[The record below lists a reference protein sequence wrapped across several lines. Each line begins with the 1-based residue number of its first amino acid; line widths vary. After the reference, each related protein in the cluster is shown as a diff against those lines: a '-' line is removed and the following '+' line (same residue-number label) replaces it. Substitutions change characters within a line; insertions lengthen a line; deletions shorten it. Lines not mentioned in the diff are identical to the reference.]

1 MAFDLSSAK
10 EVGFDLSTASEKAG
24 STEDQEYLD
33 YVTKQKSLSSRAQI
47 PRFAG
52 DTGEEFPILSREDWK
67 KKKDEDFTKAGIEGL
82 KGIGETALSLGTGAV
97 APFLAPA
104 HMGLDRLLGGKKD
117 YADALD
123 TFTYTPRGEVGSK
136 YVGSIGAALQAL
148 PPVGAYVNAPGMIRQ
163 GRKAPKPVVEPKP
176 IPPVQEEMPKVGK
189 SIDDIPQEVKDQQSF
204 YNKQGEFFDLES
216 AKPVDEAPI
225 NRGDLSLQEGL
236 PFTDSVEA
244 VREAQVRGQPQRD
257 MFVEEGQLQR
267 SFDPYQEN
275 LRKQADQER
284 MDLERVAEE
293 SRKQQEIDYAFVQRQ
308 KDLFDEEQWRKHSDT
323 ADALSRVEEKLMA
336 QERPS
341 TFRRNELGAIDVQSI
356 KDGIEAFKTGNKT
369 AYDLLGAW
377 RGAFEDNEWAKV
389 YTALNDPKSKDTVAL
404 MSPAQF
410 HALAAGRAPSEI
422 NKWGPRLY
430 PDIEQ
435 GLASKGGLWEMPFLR
450 IDKDGQVTAH
460 EGRHRMDRFRERGLE
475 MVPVRL
481 HGIEWGSE
489 QHPTRL
495 FSQDSKDAS
504 REVKMAFSQ
513 PMPKVLTKG
522 VNDPKLM
529 LGPRPGERPRI
540 LGGMGRSQRGA
551 VDLKAM
557 LETIE
562 TTARVFGRLPQ
573 NKEIFSKEAI
583 LNEAR
588 RQDISEQER
597 NVINQILESVPGNKI
612 TAEELVVKWSEITE
626 PDVLSR
632 RQTGEHAGY
641 GLNEIGRDKLTGSP
655 STNIYGFT
663 DGRDVGSNN
672 HFDDP
677 SYYGHS
683 RIFYEN
689 NVRHV
694 VELQSDLIQREKLIL
709 SQEEKLKL
717 EENIELSKQEKEM
730 LSEAISKDL
739 REAAEAA
746 RRLPT
751 GPANTPERLANYKK
765 RLTNHIVLLDKFF
778 SHRGEVELDRH
789 LIFGS
794 KFVKEFGEKGHR
806 KWALPDLKTEL
817 EQKSKDRGFHSLIDG
832 IDPEIVFDTIKE
844 HNAKGSFTGT
854 EQKLLFSFVNSYVRL
869 LEMELNVNIQE
880 ASSKLKKSVVDAD
893 LTSITKNWPQR
904 LIREELSNATKFG
917 EKSVRFA
924 DADTVAKVERW
935 PTPTDRLRHSQR
947 YYRVGEPEWEN
958 LERRIKEVEAEG
970 VKFDPEYQ
978 GIYNRYKKE
987 ITKYLESIGGKH
999 VVDDKGFG
1007 WIEVPTEGRRA
1018 VQLYGQRG
1026 VIDLNAISEG
1036 ISKLARLGKDAPEI
1050 VKATG
1055 DVATDTK
1062 REVVYNSIPGLD
1074 AFRPIWTPEKVIA
1087 AAAQPENF
1095 RDLTSVEKQLAKTVK
1110 PGIRTVRVSSNNPL
1124 INLMGE
1130 TYSKMFSAAEEMAR
1144 TYITNNDGIG
1154 PVWQKLS
1161 NDEKMQIHKL
1171 LKQGDNEQRRFTTA
1185 ELDEAG
1191 YTKEQQ
1197 LFMAKFYDMD
1207 AAELDLWN
1215 EKRLSIGMDP
1225 VKERP
1230 GHFRSVFKG
1239 DYWALAMENDD
1250 KGVPRVVGF
1259 VGNNTKW
1266 GFNKVKEQMQ
1276 KENPG
1281 ITFTEMKRRGL
1292 GGSYRRT
1299 DLAQGMADIMDF
1311 MAKNDPRIAEI
1322 RDAIKQVTD
1331 QHADGWLG
1339 AAEHALKK
1347 KGIWGNEGNKPWSKD
1362 AYQAADEA
1370 MKAYF
1375 TSWEEAVLSH
1385 HHLEANATFTA
1396 LDKNEA
1402 VRAAWPNALDYVN
1415 KYSKSM
1421 TGNYTSTLGVG
1432 LNNLLD
1438 WGTQALTFNNLGPTV
1453 TRESVN
1459 QFTKRMGQLTQGLG
1473 NIAYTGMQ
1481 IIQPLSTAAPEMMR
1495 VGGMADASKS
1505 SLKGI
1510 EAGFKYV
1517 RRALDPDFV
1526 VDADTSAMFAY
1537 AEDRGLLT
1545 FSEFDD
1551 VSKVTQGKVAR
1562 TVDQAIDFN
1571 RVAGE
1576 ISTRPTVFFT
1586 FVDMLK
1592 DMGLAKE
1599 EIFDT
1604 AYNLTQYSMT
1614 DYSPA
1619 ERALMYRDLGV
1630 LGQLAG
1636 SLSQF
1641 KHSYVNQVSQW
1652 VGDSFKNPK
1661 TALVGL
1667 TMMATLA
1674 GYRGLPG
1681 YDDLDAIV
1689 KYITNKFGD
1698 KQMSINDIIASN
1710 APEWFNSETP
1720 WAFDQENTTFGDY
1733 LGFGGLSGAAGVN
1746 LSSRLGSAQLL
1757 PESPAEAVSPYMGKA
1772 VQIGKAASELG
1783 TNPRAPTNLALNAA
1797 PSSVRGPL
1805 ENKLATSESGMLI
1818 NKEGQNEYQR
1828 TKDDIFWRK
1837 FGLTSLEES
1846 KNRDGVYQ
1854 STAKRLADE
1863 KRRSDISHE
1872 VNMKFNQIGSHYL
1885 QSPGFKKLQEEYIKR
1900 KGDPETLINNAIK
1913 YKQESRKTGKQRAE
1927 GEASGFSGAQ
1937 RYKYYNP

>member
-10 EVGFDLSTASEKAG
+10 EVGFDISTASEKAG
-24 STEDQEYLD
+24 STEEQEYLD

-163 GRKAPKPVVEPKP
+163 GRKAPKPIIEPKA
-176 IPPVQEEMPKVGK
+176 IPPVQEKIGK
-189 SIDDIPQEVKDQQSF
+189 SIDEIPQEVKDQQSF

-216 AKPVDEAPI
+216 AKPVDEAPV
-225 NRGDLSLQEGL
+225 NRGNLSLQEGL

-293 SRKQQEIDYAFVQRQ
+293 SRKQQEIDDAFTQRQ
-308 KDLFDEEQWRKHSDT
+308 QDLFQEEQMRKQDT
-323 ADALSRVEEKLMA
+323 VSNRLDEIEQTMRA
-336 QERPS
+336 QDRAS
-341 TFRRNELGAIDVQSI
+341 TYRRNELGAIDMEAVSSAI
-356 KDGIEAFKTGNKT
+356 KAFKEGRG
-369 AYDLLGAW
+369 LPGEVLHSF
-377 RGAFEDNEWAKV
+377 RGAFTDNEFAKI
-389 YTALNDPKSKDTVAL
+389 YTALNDPKSKDTIAL
-404 MSPAQF
+404 MSPQQF
-410 HALAAGRAPSEI
+410 HVLAAGRHPHEI
-422 NKWGPRLY
+422 AEWGPKLY
-430 PDIEQ
+430 PSIKE
-435 GLASKGGLWEMPFLR
+435 GLASKDGLWDIPYLR
-450 IDKDGQVTAH
+450 IAKDGQVEAH
-460 EGRHRMDRFRERGLE
+460 EGRHRMDVFKETGVEL
-475 MVPVRL
+475 VPVRL
-481 HGIEWGSE
+481 HGLRWGTDVL
-489 QHPTRL
+489 PDRL
-495 FSQDSKDAS
+495 YPQDSKLVS
-504 REVKMAFSQ
+504 PEIKRAFSQ
-513 PMPKVLTKG
+513 PFPEILTRKGNEPKYI
-522 VNDPKLM
+522 M
-529 LGPRPGERPRI
+529 
-540 LGGMGRSQRGA
+540 GGLGRSQRGFISLA
-551 VDLKAM
+551 SRANKDIDLAKKLLKQKMSPATVFKLTGVYKDGPHYKTVISDADAKLKLNYLDILYKATKNWQEVYLDEI
-557 LETIE
+557 LEHDKLFE
-562 TTARVFGRLPQ
+562 LYPEARKIIVFTNRGADWLGS
-573 NKEIFSKEAI
+573 FSKPFSKKDSPVIQINTFRDDSSILKTILHEIQHYIQYKEKFQGRGTSPENLLNQNPSLYNQDSNTIFKAYQHDVGEQEAKFTQENSDKTQGS
-583 LNEAR
+583 LNTTLNALLQEDNVPSKYLGDHYIKLQSKQRGAIDTKVFESLFPAFKNSIARNPDGSLKVYYHGTSADKDFVNFKKSPRGIWLTEEAR
-588 RQDISEQER
+588 IANIYAESNDSQKTKYNRETRKFEDLNISSR
-597 NVINQILESVPGNKI
+597 VLPLYANVQNIKKL
-612 TAEELVVKWSEITE
+612 TAEEANYLANGDYVK
-626 PDVLSR
+626 
-632 RQTGEHAGY
+632 RQKE
-641 GLNEIGRDKLTGSP
+641 L
-655 STNIYGFT
+655 FT
-663 DGRDVGSNN
+663 Q
-672 HFDDP
+672 F
-677 SYYGHS
+677 
-683 RIFYEN
+683 
-689 NVRHV
+689 
-694 VELQSDLIQREKLIL
+694 
-709 SQEEKLKL
+709 
-717 EENIELSKQEKEM
+717 EKEGYDSVQI
-730 LSEAISKDL
+730 L
-739 REAAEAA
+739 
-746 RRLPT
+746 
-751 GPANTPERLANYKK
+751 N
-765 RLTNHIVLLDKFF
+765 
-778 SHRGEVELDRH
+778 
-789 LIFGS
+789 
-794 KFVKEFGEKGHR
+794 
-806 KWALPDLKTEL
+806 
-817 EQKSKDRGFHSLIDG
+817 SL
-832 IDPEIVFDTIKE
+832 IVFDP
-844 HNAKGSFTGT
+844 A
-854 EQKLLFSFVNSYVRL
+854 
-869 LEMELNVNIQE
+869 NV
-880 ASSKLKKSVVDAD
+880 KSA
-893 LTSITKNWPQR
+893 LTANNRPLTNW
-904 LIREELSNATKFG
+904 S
-917 EKSVRFA
+917 
-924 DADTVAKVERW
+924 
-935 PTPTDRLRHSQR
+935 
-947 YYRVGEPEWEN
+947 
-958 LERRIKEVEAEG
+958 
-970 VKFDPEYQ
+970 
-978 GIYNRYKKE
+978 
-987 ITKYLESIGGKH
+987 
-999 VVDDKGFG
+999 
-1007 WIEVPTEGRRA
+1007 
-1018 VQLYGQRG
+1018 QRG

-1055 DVATDTK
+1055 DVETDTK
-1062 REVVYNSIPGLD
+1062 RQVVYNSIPGLD

-1339 AAEHALKK
+1339 AAEHALQK

-1453 TRESVN
+1453 TREGVN
-1459 QFTKRMGQLTQGLG
+1459 QFTKRMGQLTQGFL
-1473 NIAYTGMQ
+1473 NPAYTAMQ
-1481 IIQPLSTAAPEMMR
+1481 LIQPLSTAAPEMMR

-1526 VDADTSAMFAY
+1526 VDADTAAMFAY

-1689 KYITNKFGD
+1689 KYITNKYGD

-1720 WAFDQENTTFGDY
+1720 WAFDQDNTTFGDY

-1783 TNPRAPTNLALNAA
+1783 TNPRAPTNLALNTA
-1797 PSSVRGPL
+1797 PSSIRGPL

-1828 TKDDIFWRK
+1828 SKNDIFWRK

-1846 KNRDGVYQ
+1846 KNRDVVYQ

>member
-10 EVGFDLSTASEKAG
+10 EIGFDLSTASEKAG

-97 APFLAPA
+97 APILAPA

-117 YADALD
+117 YADVLD
-123 TFTYTPRGEVGSK
+123 TLTYTPRGEVGSK

-163 GRKAPKPVVEPKP
+163 GRKVPKPVVEPKA
-176 IPPVQEEMPKVGK
+176 IPPVQEKIGK

-216 AKPVDEAPI
+216 AKPVDEPMTFEKQPGPLTVDKVPEDIRNRQSLFNQEENVAS
-225 NRGDLSLQEGL
+225 RGDLSRQEGL

-244 VREAQVRGQPQRD
+244 VREAQVRGQSQRD

-293 SRKQQEIDYAFVQRQ
+293 ARKQQEIDDAFIQRQ
-308 KDLFDEEQWRKHSDT
+308 KDLFDEEQWRKHSDV

-341 TFRRNELGAIDVQSI
+341 TFRRNELGAIDVSAI
-356 KDGIEAFKTGNKT
+356 HDAVEAFETGNKT

-377 RGAFEDNEWAKV
+377 RGAFDDDIWSKV
-389 YTALNDPKSKDTVAL
+389 YTSLNDPNSTSTVVF
-404 MSPAQF
+404 MSPEKF
-410 HALAAGRAPSEI
+410 HALASERSKYEI
-422 NKWGPRLY
+422 DKFAKDLQGS
-430 PDIEQ
+430 IKE
-435 GLASKGGLWEMPFLR
+435 GLAKEAGLREIPHLTV
-450 IDKDGQVTAH
+450 KSDGQVISH
-460 EGRHRMDRFRERGLE
+460 EGRHRMDVFKENGIDL
-475 MVPVRL
+475 VPVILRADDFT
-481 HGIEWGSE
+481 WGDLKKSPLSLIP
-489 QHPTRL
+489 QDAKD
-495 FSQDSKDAS
+495 FSWEGKRALS
-504 REVKMAFSQ
+504 RSRGSI
-513 PMPKVLTKG
+513 LSRG
-522 VNDPKLM
+522 SSDPKLM
-529 LGPRPGERPRI
+529 LGPRE
-540 LGGMGRSQRGA
+540 GGRNNQRGA
-551 VDLKAM
+551 IDVEVLGKVYNKLFHGGRAFQKWNPK
-557 LETIE
+557 TIGSGE
-562 TTARVFGRLPQ
+562 GSGVLG
-573 NKEIFSKEAI
+573 
-583 LNEAR
+583 
-588 RQDISEQER
+588 
-597 NVINQILESVPGNKI
+597 PGLYASDKKI
-612 TAEELVVKWSEITE
+612 TAALYKQYGGVDGVVHELLVDVTNMLDPRKKLTPEQELIYKKATEALDNLGLRASEKGVKASLQQIYDPILKEKARKAIVEAGLDGLYEHLNDVYGTEFSIFNPNAILKKNQLGAIDLSAVSDSIKALTNLGADSPEIQAAKAALIADKKR
-626 PDVLSR
+626 DVL
-632 RQTGEHAGY
+632 
-641 GLNEIGRDKLTGSP
+641 
-655 STNIYGFT
+655 
-663 DGRDVGSNN
+663 
-672 HFDDP
+672 
-677 SYYGHS
+677 
-683 RIFYEN
+683 
-689 NVRHV
+689 
-694 VELQSDLIQREKLIL
+694 
-709 SQEEKLKL
+709 
-717 EENIELSKQEKEM
+717 
-730 LSEAISKDL
+730 
-739 REAAEAA
+739 
-746 RRLPT
+746 
-751 GPANTPERLANYKK
+751 
-765 RLTNHIVLLDKFF
+765 
-778 SHRGEVELDRH
+778 
-789 LIFGS
+789 
-794 KFVKEFGEKGHR
+794 
-806 KWALPDLKTEL
+806 
-817 EQKSKDRGFHSLIDG
+817 
-832 IDPEIVFDTIKE
+832 
-844 HNAKGSFTGT
+844 
-854 EQKLLFSFVNSYVRL
+854 
-869 LEMELNVNIQE
+869 
-880 ASSKLKKSVVDAD
+880 
-893 LTSITKNWPQR
+893 
-904 LIREELSNATKFG
+904 
-917 EKSVRFA
+917 
-924 DADTVAKVERW
+924 
-935 PTPTDRLRHSQR
+935 
-947 YYRVGEPEWEN
+947 
-958 LERRIKEVEAEG
+958 
-970 VKFDPEYQ
+970 
-978 GIYNRYKKE
+978 
-987 ITKYLESIGGKH
+987 
-999 VVDDKGFG
+999 
-1007 WIEVPTEGRRA
+1007 
-1018 VQLYGQRG
+1018 
-1026 VIDLNAISEG
+1026 
-1036 ISKLARLGKDAPEI
+1036 
-1050 VKATG
+1050 
-1055 DVATDTK
+1055 
-1062 REVVYNSIPGLD
+1062 YNSIPGLD

-1130 TYSKMFSAAEEMAR
+1130 IYSKMFSAAEEMAR

-1207 AAELDLWN
+1207 AAELTLWN
-1215 EKRLSIGMDP
+1215 EKRLAIGMDP

-1362 AYQAADEA
+1362 AYKAADEA

-1402 VRAAWPNALDYVN
+1402 VRAAWPKALDYVN

-1453 TRESVN
+1453 TREGVN
-1459 QFTKRMGQLTQGLG
+1459 QFTKRMGQLTQGFL
-1473 NIAYTGMQ
+1473 NPAYTAMQ
-1481 IIQPLSTAAPEMMR
+1481 LIQPLSTAAPEMMR

-1526 VDADTSAMFAY
+1526 VDADTAAMFAY

-1689 KYITNKFGD
+1689 KYLTNKFGD

-1720 WAFDQENTTFGDY
+1720 WAFDQDNTTFGDY

-1797 PSSVRGPL
+1797 PSSIRGPL

-1863 KRRSDISHE
+1863 KRRSEISHE
-1872 VNMKFNQIGSHYL
+1872 VNMKFNQIGEHYL
-1885 QSPGFKKLQEEYIKR
+1885 KSPGFEKLREEYIKR
-1900 KGDPETLINNAIK
+1900 GGDPVTLYKNAEK
-1913 YKQESRKTGKQRAE
+1913 YKEESYKTGKQRAE
-1927 GEASGFSGAQ
+1927 GEANGFSGAQ

>member
-10 EVGFDLSTASEKAG
+10 EVGFDISTASEKAG
-24 STEDQEYLD
+24 STEEQEYLD

-163 GRKAPKPVVEPKP
+163 GRKAPKPIIEPKA
-176 IPPVQEEMPKVGK
+176 IPPVQEKIGK
-189 SIDDIPQEVKDQQSF
+189 SIDEIPQEVKDQQSF

-216 AKPVDEAPI
+216 AKPVDEAPV
-225 NRGDLSLQEGL
+225 NRGDMSLQEGL

-293 SRKQQEIDYAFVQRQ
+293 SRKQQEIDDAFTQRQ
-308 KDLFDEEQWRKHSDT
+308 QDLFQEEQMRKQDT
-323 ADALSRVEEKLMA
+323 VSNRLDEIEQTMRA
-336 QERPS
+336 QDRAS
-341 TFRRNELGAIDVQSI
+341 TYRRNELGAIDMEAVSSAI
-356 KDGIEAFKTGNKT
+356 KAFKEGRG
-369 AYDLLGAW
+369 LPGEVLHSF
-377 RGAFEDNEWAKV
+377 RGAFTDNEFAKI
-389 YTALNDPKSKDTVAL
+389 YTALNDPKSKDTIAL
-404 MSPAQF
+404 MSPQQF
-410 HALAAGRAPSEI
+410 HVLAAGRHPHEI
-422 NKWGPRLY
+422 AEWGPKLY
-430 PDIEQ
+430 PSIKE
-435 GLASKGGLWEMPFLR
+435 GLASKDGLWDIPYLR
-450 IDKDGQVTAH
+450 IAKDGQVEAH
-460 EGRHRMDRFRERGLE
+460 EGRHRMDVFKETGVEL
-475 MVPVRL
+475 VPVRL
-481 HGIEWGSE
+481 HGLRWGTDVL
-489 QHPTRL
+489 PDRL
-495 FSQDSKDAS
+495 YPQDSKLVS
-504 REVKMAFSQ
+504 PEVKRAFSQ
-513 PMPKVLTKG
+513 PFPEILTRKG
-522 VNDPKLM
+522 NESKYTM
-529 LGPRPGERPRI
+529 SSRFG
-540 LGGMGRSQRGA
+540 QRGA
-551 VDLKAM
+551 
-557 LETIE
+557 
-562 TTARVFGRLPQ
+562 
-573 NKEIFSKEAI
+573 
-583 LNEAR
+583 
-588 RQDISEQER
+588 
-597 NVINQILESVPGNKI
+597 
-612 TAEELVVKWSEITE
+612 
-626 PDVLSR
+626 
-632 RQTGEHAGY
+632 
-641 GLNEIGRDKLTGSP
+641 
-655 STNIYGFT
+655 
-663 DGRDVGSNN
+663 
-672 HFDDP
+672 
-677 SYYGHS
+677 
-683 RIFYEN
+683 
-689 NVRHV
+689 
-694 VELQSDLIQREKLIL
+694 
-709 SQEEKLKL
+709 
-717 EENIELSKQEKEM
+717 
-730 LSEAISKDL
+730 
-739 REAAEAA
+739 
-746 RRLPT
+746 
-751 GPANTPERLANYKK
+751 
-765 RLTNHIVLLDKFF
+765 
-778 SHRGEVELDRH
+778 
-789 LIFGS
+789 
-794 KFVKEFGEKGHR
+794 
-806 KWALPDLKTEL
+806 
-817 EQKSKDRGFHSLIDG
+817 
-832 IDPEIVFDTIKE
+832 
-844 HNAKGSFTGT
+844 
-854 EQKLLFSFVNSYVRL
+854 
-869 LEMELNVNIQE
+869 
-880 ASSKLKKSVVDAD
+880 
-893 LTSITKNWPQR
+893 
-904 LIREELSNATKFG
+904 
-917 EKSVRFA
+917 
-924 DADTVAKVERW
+924 
-935 PTPTDRLRHSQR
+935 
-947 YYRVGEPEWEN
+947 
-958 LERRIKEVEAEG
+958 
-970 VKFDPEYQ
+970 
-978 GIYNRYKKE
+978 
-987 ITKYLESIGGKH
+987 
-999 VVDDKGFG
+999 
-1007 WIEVPTEGRRA
+1007 
-1018 VQLYGQRG
+1018 
-1026 VIDLNAISEG
+1026 IDLNSISES

-1050 VKATG
+1050 VKAIG
-1055 DVATDTK
+1055 EVNTDTK
-1062 REVVYNSIPGLD
+1062 REVLYNSIPGLD

-1339 AAEHALKK
+1339 AAEHALQK
-1347 KGIWGNEGNKPWSKD
+1347 KGIWGNEGNKPWDMDMYK
-1362 AYQAADEA
+1362 AADEA

-1375 TSWEEAVLSH
+1375 TSWEEAMLSH

-1453 TRESVN
+1453 TREGVN
-1459 QFTKRMGQLTQGLG
+1459 QFTKRMGQLTQGFL
-1473 NIAYTGMQ
+1473 NPAYTAMQ
-1481 IIQPLSTAAPEMMR
+1481 LIQPLSTAAPEMMR

-1526 VDADTSAMFAY
+1526 VDADTAAMFAY

-1592 DMGLAKE
+1592 DMGLVKE
-1599 EIFDT
+1599 EVFDT

-1652 VGDSFKNPK
+1652 VGDSLKNPK

-1689 KYITNKFGD
+1689 KYLTNKFGD

-1720 WAFDQENTTFGDY
+1720 WAFDQDNTTFGDY

-1783 TNPRAPTNLALNAA
+1783 TNPRAPTNLALNTA
-1797 PSSVRGPL
+1797 PSSIRGPL
-1805 ENKLATSESGMLI
+1805 ENKLATSESSMLI

-1828 TKDDIFWRK
+1828 SDFDRK
-1837 FGLTSLEES
+1837 ARNFGLTSLEES

>member
-1 MAFDLSSAK
+1 MAFDLTSAK
-10 EVGFDLSTASEKAG
+10 PESSFDLSTASEKAG

-163 GRKAPKPVVEPKP
+163 GRKAPKPVVEPKA
-176 IPPVQEEMPKVGK
+176 IPPIQEEMPKVGK

-293 SRKQQEIDYAFVQRQ
+293 ARKQQEIDDAFTQRQ
-308 KDLFDEEQWRKHSDT
+308 QDLFQEEQMRKQDT
-323 ADALSRVEEKLMA
+323 VSNRLDEIEQTMRT
-336 QERPS
+336 QERAS
-341 TFRRNELGAIDVQSI
+341 TYRRNELGAIDMEAVSSAI
-356 KDGIEAFKTGNKT
+356 KAFKEGRG
-369 AYDLLGAW
+369 LPGEVLHSF
-377 RGAFEDNEWAKV
+377 RGAFTDNEFAKI
-389 YTALNDPKSKDTVAL
+389 YTALNDPKSKDTIAL
-404 MSPAQF
+404 MSPQQF
-410 HALAAGRAPSEI
+410 HALAAGRRPHEI
-422 NKWGPRLY
+422 TEWGPKLY
-430 PDIEQ
+430 PSIKE
-435 GLASKGGLWEMPFLR
+435 GLASKDGLWDIPYLR
-450 IDKDGQVTAH
+450 IAKDGQVEAH
-460 EGRHRMDRFRERGLE
+460 EGRHRMDVFKETGVEL
-475 MVPVRL
+475 VPVRL
-481 HGIEWGSE
+481 HGLRWGTDVL
-489 QHPTRL
+489 PDRL
-495 FSQDSKDAS
+495 YSQDSKLVS
-504 REVKMAFSQ
+504 PEVKRAFSQ
-513 PMPKVLTKG
+513 PFPEILTRKGNEPKYT
-522 VNDPKLM
+522 M
-529 LGPRPGERPRI
+529 
-540 LGGMGRSQRGA
+540 
-551 VDLKAM
+551 
-557 LETIE
+557 
-562 TTARVFGRLPQ
+562 
-573 NKEIFSKEAI
+573 
-583 LNEAR
+583 
-588 RQDISEQER
+588 
-597 NVINQILESVPGNKI
+597 
-612 TAEELVVKWSEITE
+612 
-626 PDVLSR
+626 
-632 RQTGEHAGY
+632 
-641 GLNEIGRDKLTGSP
+641 
-655 STNIYGFT
+655 
-663 DGRDVGSNN
+663 
-672 HFDDP
+672 
-677 SYYGHS
+677 
-683 RIFYEN
+683 
-689 NVRHV
+689 
-694 VELQSDLIQREKLIL
+694 
-709 SQEEKLKL
+709 
-717 EENIELSKQEKEM
+717 
-730 LSEAISKDL
+730 
-739 REAAEAA
+739 
-746 RRLPT
+746 
-751 GPANTPERLANYKK
+751 
-765 RLTNHIVLLDKFF
+765 
-778 SHRGEVELDRH
+778 
-789 LIFGS
+789 GS
-794 KFVKEFGEKGHR
+794 K
-806 KWALPDLKTEL
+806 
-817 EQKSKDRGFHSLIDG
+817 
-832 IDPEIVFDTIKE
+832 
-844 HNAKGSFTGT
+844 
-854 EQKLLFSFVNSYVRL
+854 
-869 LEMELNVNIQE
+869 
-880 ASSKLKKSVVDAD
+880 
-893 LTSITKNWPQR
+893 
-904 LIREELSNATKFG
+904 
-917 EKSVRFA
+917 
-924 DADTVAKVERW
+924 
-935 PTPTDRLRHSQR
+935 
-947 YYRVGEPEWEN
+947 
-958 LERRIKEVEAEG
+958 
-970 VKFDPEYQ
+970 
-978 GIYNRYKKE
+978 
-987 ITKYLESIGGKH
+987 
-999 VVDDKGFG
+999 
-1007 WIEVPTEGRRA
+1007 
-1018 VQLYGQRG
+1018 QRG

-1036 ISKLARLGKDAPEI
+1036 ISKFARLGKDAPEI
-1050 VKATG
+1050 VKATS
-1055 DVATDTK
+1055 DVATDVK
-1062 REVVYNSIPGLD
+1062 KEVLYNSIPGLD

-1207 AAELDLWN
+1207 AAELTLWN
-1215 EKRLSIGMDP
+1215 EKRLAIGMDP

-1362 AYQAADEA
+1362 AYKAADEA

-1402 VRAAWPNALDYVN
+1402 VRAAWPKALDYVN

-1438 WGTQALTFNNLGPTV
+1438 WGTQALTFNQLGPTV
-1453 TRESVN
+1453 TREGVN
-1459 QFTKRMGQLTQGLG
+1459 QFTKRMGQLTQGFL
-1473 NIAYTGMQ
+1473 NPAYTAMQ
-1481 IIQPLSTAAPEMMR
+1481 LIQPLSTAAPEMMR

-1517 RRALDPDFV
+1517 RKALDPDFV
-1526 VDADTSAMFAY
+1526 VDADTTAMFAY

-1689 KYITNKFGD
+1689 KYLTNKFGD

-1720 WAFDQENTTFGDY
+1720 WAFDQDNTTFGDY

-1783 TNPRAPTNLALNAA
+1783 TNPRAPTNIALNAA

-1854 STAKRLADE
+1854 SSAKRLADE

-1872 VNMKFNQIGSHYL
+1872 VNMKFNQIGEHYL
-1885 QSPGFKKLQEEYIKR
+1885 KSPGFEKLREEYIKR
-1900 KGDPETLINNAIK
+1900 GGDPVTLYKNAEK
-1913 YKQESRKTGKQRAE
+1913 YKEESYKTGKQRAE
-1927 GEASGFSGAQ
+1927 GEANGFSGAQ